1 MLRTIRKMTSKIVKK
16 QLLLNKKSANR
27 GRKMIRKVTRKV
39 VKRNEVYKVWD
50 AYLKLFYEDLLAGK
64 EVSGMANVGK
74 FVIEKSKVSSSAKK
88 LRLKGLVAKK
98 GKLMPIRVLNLNN
111 LDYAF
116 KVNYYKGKSIV
127 DGVKFYP
134 CQRLKSKIF
143 EIVSKGKDFRE
154 CQLTD

>member
-1 MLRTIRKMTSKIVKK
+1 MTNKSVKK

-27 GRKMIRKVTRKV
+27 GRKMIKAVTKKR
-39 VKRNEVYKVWD
+39 VKRSEVYKVWE
-50 AYLKLFYEDLLAGK
+50 AYLDLFYEDLLMGK

-74 FVIEKSKVSSSAKK
+74 FVIEKSKVSESAKR

-98 GKLMPIRVLNLNN
+98 GVLIPLRVLNLNN

-134 CQRLKSKIF
+134 CQKLKKKIF
-143 EIVSKGKDFRE
+143 ETVSKGKDFRE
-154 CQLTD
+154 CQLID

>member
-1 MLRTIRKMTSKIVKK
+1 MMSKNVKK

-27 GRKMIRKVTRKV
+27 GRKMIKAVTKKR
-39 VKRNEVYKVWD
+39 VKRSEVYKVWE
-50 AYLKLFYEDLLAGK
+50 AYLDLFYEDLLMGK

-74 FVIEKSKVSSSAKK
+74 FVIEKSKVSESTKR

-98 GKLMPIRVLNLNN
+98 GVLIPLRVLNLNN

-134 CQRLKSKIF
+134 CQKLKKKMFEKI
-143 EIVSKGKDFRE
+143 SKGKDFRE

>member
-1 MLRTIRKMTSKIVKK
+1 MTNKSVKK

-27 GRKMIRKVTRKV
+27 GRKMIKAVTKKR
-39 VKRNEVYKVWD
+39 VKRSEVYKVWE
-50 AYLKLFYEDLLAGK
+50 AYLDLFYEDLLMGK

-74 FVIEKSKVSSSAKK
+74 FVIEKSKVSESTKR

-98 GKLMPIRVLNLNN
+98 GVLIPLRVLNLNN

-134 CQRLKSKIF
+134 CQKLKKKMFEKI
-143 EIVSKGKDFRE
+143 SKGKDFRE